1 MTNILGEVLQFTE
14 EEHKQM
20 STKTPINNR
29 EYLYS
34 KDEYADN
41 LTIKPEL
48 SGMHRSLIKE
58 INLNQ
63 AKLLIKENNTA
74 IVWLG
79 IEPIIYISK
88 LIGVSHHQIKS
99 INLHDIERYNNDQV
113 LGLEGAVILSY
124 DGIMSAHFSEFL
136 KDKYGILT
144 YVLKG
149 GLYAIKETRKMSEY
163 GTSSE

>member
-1 MTNILGEVLQFTE
+1 M
-14 EEHKQM
+14 
-20 STKTPINNR
+20 
-29 EYLYS
+29 
-34 KDEYADN
+34 
-41 LTIKPEL
+41 
-48 SGMHRSLIKE
+48 
-58 INLNQ
+58 
-63 AKLLIKENNTA
+63 
-74 IVWLG
+74 
-79 IEPIIYISK
+79 
-88 LIGVSHHQIKS
+88 
-99 INLHDIERYNNDQV
+99 